1 MPLPPEDFP
10 KTLVLAEQIKAIAV
24 IAQGMDLEHIKKASK
39 AMTDQGNWQD
49 SAAVLNPMNP
59 LEKNDLLRLQ
69 GKALM
74 KLAEYVELLKEID
87 NGKVTVARAER
98 PMRDMMDQFL

>member
-1 MPLPPEDFP
+1 MPLPQEDFP

-24 IAQGMDLEHIKKASK
+24 IAQGMDLDHIKKASK

-87 NGKVTVARAER
+87 KGKVTVARAER
-98 PMRDMMDQFL
+98 SMRDMMDQFL

>member
-1 MPLPPEDFP
+1 MPLPQEDFG

-24 IAQGMDLEHIKKASK
+24 IAQGMDLEHVKKASK
-39 AMTDQGNWQD
+39 AMTDQGDWQD

-74 KLAEYVELLKEID
+74 KLAEYVELLKKIYE
-87 NGKVTVARAER
+87 GKVNVHRAEQA
-98 PMRDMMDQFL
+98 MRNMMDQFL